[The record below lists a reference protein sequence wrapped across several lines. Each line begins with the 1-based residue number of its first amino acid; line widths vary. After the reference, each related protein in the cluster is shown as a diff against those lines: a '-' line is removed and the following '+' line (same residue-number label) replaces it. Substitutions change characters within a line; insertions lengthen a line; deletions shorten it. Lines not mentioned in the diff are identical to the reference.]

1 MINVDLVRWVIKQAN
16 EGSFDKNK
24 LASGVCKIISN
35 NQMADKISFDL
46 VQWVI
51 KQANEGNF
59 DKEEL
64 ASEVCH
70 KTPDQRPTILLFDEE
85 TQKKLTVMNKT
96 KTCQIIPWLGSNM
109 QEWIYEEAIAN
120 RFDQDTVFKVLKRE
134 ESDGAEALS
143 LKIHP
148 GLYIKSFIGTVFSLL
163 HCRGHTVKRGWKQ
176 Q

>member
-1 MINVDLVRWVIKQAN
+1 MINVDLVRWVIEQAN
-16 EGSFDKNK
+16 EGNFDKNK

-51 KQANEGNF
+51 EQANEGNF

-64 ASEVCH
+64 ASAVCH

-85 TQKKLTVMNKT
+85 TQKKLAVMNKT
-96 KTCQIIPWLGSNM
+96 KTCQMIPWLGSNM

-120 RFDQDTVFKVLKRE
+120 RFDQDAVFKVLKRE

-148 GLYIKSFIGTVFSLL
+148 GLYIKFIETVFSLL
-163 HCRGHTVKRGWKQ
+163 NCRAYTVKRGWKQ